1 MVMNWSGRERTSEIP
16 TGDAEIPL
24 VSESFLNP
32 SLGAL
37 PSGRSLQFTG
47 SGASAMM
54 IVVCTDVERADRSV
68 RSGRGFLTSSRGHG
82 HRSAECGA
90 VNSEQI
96 RRVYADGAVV
106 LQRGGLSDYAVEAG
120 GVLAVRIRR
129 YCGGAN
135 RTWSL
140 CSLSLPLNTV
150 KRWYARGRKVV
161 SGAHVNKYRW
171 KEPPT
176 MSVTHLS
183 EDLLSTS
190 SSHLWADCLDCPQ
203 QDTLSIRSVPRWMDG
218 VPVSQGK
225 SGFFWAKNRVALR
238 CSTQLH

>member
-1 MVMNWSGRERTSEIP
+1 
-16 TGDAEIPL
+16 
-24 VSESFLNP
+24 LNS

-37 PSGRSLQFTG
+37 PSGRSLQCTV
-47 SGASAMM
+47 SGASAMV
-54 IVVCTDVERADRSV
+54 IVVCTDAERADRSLL
-68 RSGRGFLTSSRGHG
+68 SGRGFLASSRGHG

-90 VNSEQI
+90 VIASRWERASRRGVSGLQERSRI

-171 KEPPT
+171 REPST
-176 MSVTHLS
+176 MSRH
-183 EDLLSTS
+183 TS
-190 SSHLWADCLDCPQ
+190 LR
-203 QDTLSIRSVPRWMDG
+203 RSVVNLVVTSLG
-218 VPVSQGK
+218 
-225 SGFFWAKNRVALR
+225 
-238 CSTQLH
+238 